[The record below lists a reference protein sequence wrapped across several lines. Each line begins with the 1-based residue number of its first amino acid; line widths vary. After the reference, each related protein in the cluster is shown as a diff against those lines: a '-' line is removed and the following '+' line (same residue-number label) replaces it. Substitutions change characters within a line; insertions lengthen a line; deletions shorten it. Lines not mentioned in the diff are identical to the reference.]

1 MGVGLQQDQQD
12 EKVAVQFV
20 AVQFNAY
27 EHVMQK
33 MQTITLIGNAFPQA
47 EEENTRL
54 YVDGRFDGKYK
65 ACKWQSNNW
74 ILRCLVVL
82 AVACVFLLV
91 VGNAVIAA
99 DRTTLF
105 LPLASEVEGSASVEG
120 LFADI
125 ALAEQASPGW
135 KAYRRLWQ
143 AHHADPANAGI
154 RRFLGL
160 PLEGDFESTAKR
172 GRGAPRWLAWKSGSY
187 AQVDTAHFVLYS
199 KANREA
205 SMRVAEDLERC
216 YWVWTQMFFPLW
228 ESSAQVSLAFRE
240 MGDDESVA
248 SFLESSPQRIT
259 TRRKLR
265 VVLCGNADEYRK
277 VLGATPGVEL
287 STGFYSDQYKTV
299 LLFASEQDDPAT
311 RRHEL
316 VHQLFR
322 EATRSGLGRSM
333 PATNEGF
340 WLIEGIAGYFESL
353 YLGPKIA
360 TVGGWDSSRLQ
371 FARYRL
377 LVGGDVMLMDEL
389 CRDGREA
396 AQARSDIARWYA
408 HAILR
413 THQLL
418 DGRSTRNRQWVYA
431 QLASLYKINAQST
444 SPEDE
449 LDWNGLDRSVR
460 KFLTLDDQ
468 HLLDNPVSYPIQQL
482 CLAGC
487 EVSETGLQT
496 IPISPSLQ
504 WLDLSHLPIG
514 NAAVQRLVPVPE
526 KLEQLNLEATR
537 IDSGLGN
544 WLRKATK
551 LNEVDLS
558 WTMVGDE
565 AIESL
570 AGATSITTLW
580 MTGTQISDQSVTRI
594 LAIPDLKSVDVQRTK
609 VSSAGVKQLQVGGAQ
624 LNVNPLELRT
634 Q

>member
-1 MGVGLQQDQQD
+1 MVSTVGQYSWS
-12 EKVAVQFV
+12 
-20 AVQFNAY
+20 VQFNAD

-33 MQTITLIGNAFPQA
+33 MQTNTLDSKDRCRADRPGS
-47 EEENTRL
+47 RL
-54 YVDGRFDGKYK
+54 HAPSGLYRKHASCDRYGM
-65 ACKWQSNNW
+65 NW
-74 ILRCLVVL
+74 WLRCL
-82 AVACVFLLV
+82 AGCVAICVFL
-91 VGNAVIAA
+91 GGDGRAAFAA

-105 LPLASEVEGSASVEG
+105 LPLAPDVAGSELGDV
-120 LFADI
+120 LFADV
-125 ALAEQASPGW
+125 AFGEQAPAGW

-143 AHHADPANAGI
+143 AHHADPANPAI

-160 PLEGDFESTAKR
+160 PLKGDFESTAKR
-172 GRGAPRWLAWKSGSY
+172 GRAAPRWLGWKSGSY

-199 KANREA
+199 HADREN

-216 YWVWTQMFFPLW
+216 YWIWTQMFFPLW
-228 ESSAQVSLAFRE
+228 ESNDQVSLALKE
-240 MGDDESVA
+240 MGEDQSVG

-265 VVLCGNADEYRK
+265 VVLCSNAEEYRK
-277 VLGATPGVEL
+277 VLGRTPGVEL

-322 EATRSGLGRSM
+322 EATRSGLGRSL
-333 PATNEGF
+333 PASSEGF

-353 YLGPKIA
+353 HLGSEIA

-377 LVGGDVMLMDEL
+377 LVGGDSMSMDEVRL
-389 CRDGREA
+389 DGRET

-418 DGRSTRNRQWVYA
+418 DGGNALNRRWVYEK
-431 QLASLYKINAQST
+431 LADRYRIKLDVAAGEESVDW
-444 SPEDE
+444 ED
-449 LDWNGLDRSVR
+449 LDRSVR
-460 KFLTLDDQ
+460 RFLTIDDQ
-468 HLLDNPVSYPIQQL
+468 HLAENRVSYPIQQL

-487 EVSETGLQT
+487 EVSEAGLQT
-496 IPISPSLQ
+496 IPVSSSLQ
-504 WLDLSHLPIG
+504 WLDLSRLPIG
-514 NAAVQRLVPVPE
+514 NAAVERLMPDPV
-526 KLEQLNLEATR
+526 KLQQLSLEATR
-537 IDSGLGN
+537 VDSGLQD
-544 WLRKATK
+544 WLRKATN

-558 WTMVGDE
+558 WTTVGDA

-570 AGATSITTLW
+570 GDAGKITTLW
-580 MTGTQISDQSVTRI
+580 MTGTQVTDQSIASI
-594 LAIPDLKSVDVQRTK
+594 LEMPDLKSVDVQRTN
-609 VSSAGVKQLQVGGAQ
+609 VSDAGVKRLQASGSQLD
-624 LNVNPLELRT
+624 VNPLELPT

>member
-1 MGVGLQQDQQD
+1 
-12 EKVAVQFV
+12 
-20 AVQFNAY
+20 
-27 EHVMQK
+27 MQK
-33 MQTITLIGNAFPQA
+33 MQLITLVGKGFCRA
-47 EEENTRL
+47 ERENTRL
-54 YVDGRFDGKYK
+54 DAFDRFDGKCE
-65 ACKWQSNNW
+65 ACKRQSSHRV
-74 ILRCLVVL
+74 LRCLATL
-82 AVACVFLLV
+82 IAACVFLLV

-105 LPLASEVEGSASVEG
+105 LPLAPEVEGSESGEG
-120 LFADI
+120 LFADV
-125 ALAEQASPGW
+125 ALGEQASPGW

-160 PLEGDFESTAKR
+160 PLKGDFESTAKR
-172 GRGAPRWLAWKSGSY
+172 GRGAPRWLGWKSGSY

-199 KANREA
+199 KADREA

-228 ESSAQVSLAFRE
+228 ESSAQVSLALKD
-240 MGDDESVA
+240 MGDDESVT

-265 VVLCGNADEYRK
+265 VVLCSNADEYRK

-287 STGFYSDQYKTV
+287 STGFYSDKYKTV

-353 YLGPKIA
+353 YLGPEIA

-377 LVGGDVMLMDEL
+377 LVGGDSMSMDEL
-389 CRDGREA
+389 RQDGREA

-418 DGRSTRNRQWVYA
+418 DGRSARDRQWVYD
-431 QLASLYKINAQST
+431 QLATLYKINAESA
-444 SPEDE
+444 SLEDE
-449 LDWNGLDRSVR
+449 LDWSGLDRSVR
-460 KFLTLDDQ
+460 KFLTVDDQ
-468 HLLDNPVSYPIQQL
+468 HLTDNRVSYPIQQL
-482 CLAGC
+482 CLASC

-496 IPISPSLQ
+496 IPVSPSLQ
-504 WLDLSHLPIG
+504 WLDLSRLPIG
-514 NAAVQRLVPVPE
+514 NAAVQRLVPEPE

-537 IDSGLGN
+537 IDSGLQN

-558 WTMVGDE
+558 WTKMGDG

-570 AGATSITTLW
+570 SGATKITTLW
-580 MTGTQISDQSVTRI
+580 MTGTQISDQSLAAI
-594 LAIPDLKSVDVQRTK
+594 LKMPDLESVDVQRTK
-609 VSSAGVKQLQVGGAQ
+609 VSGAGVKQLQAGGSQ
-624 LNVNPLELRT
+624 LDVNPLELRT

>member
-1 MGVGLQQDQQD
+1 
-12 EKVAVQFV
+12 
-20 AVQFNAY
+20 
-27 EHVMQK
+27 
-33 MQTITLIGNAFPQA
+33 MQTMQAITLTGNGFCRA
-47 EEENTRL
+47 ERENTRL
-54 YVDGRFDGKYK
+54 HADGRFDGKRER
-65 ACKWQSNNW
+65 CRCPNSNLW
-74 ILRCLVVL
+74 LRCL
-82 AVACVFLLV
+82 ATFVAACLLLLII
-91 VGNAVIAA
+91 GNAVIAA

-105 LPLASEVEGSASVEG
+105 FPLGSEADGSESGEV
-120 LFADI
+120 LFADV
-125 ALAEQASPGW
+125 ALGEQASPGW

-160 PLEGDFESTAKR
+160 PLKGDFESTAKR
-172 GRGAPRWLAWKSGSY
+172 GRTAPRWLGWKSGSY

-199 KANREA
+199 KADREA

-228 ESSAQVSLAFRE
+228 ESSAQVSLALKE
-240 MGDDESVA
+240 MSDDESVT
-248 SFLESSPQRIT
+248 SFLASNPQRIT

-265 VVLCGNADEYRK
+265 VVLCSNADEYRK
-277 VLGATPGVEL
+277 VLGATPGADL
-287 STGFYSDQYKTV
+287 STGFYSDKYKTV

-333 PATNEGF
+333 PAAKEGF

-353 YLGPKIA
+353 YLGPEIA
-360 TVGGWDSSRLQ
+360 TVGGWNSPRLQ

-377 LVGGDVMLMDEL
+377 LVGGDSMSMDEL
-389 CRDGREA
+389 RQDGREA

-418 DGRSTRNRQWVYA
+418 DGRSARDRQWVYD
-431 QLASLYKINAQST
+431 QLASLYKINVGST
-444 SPEDE
+444 SLENE

-460 KFLTLDDQ
+460 KFLTVDDQ
-468 HLLDNPVSYPIQQL
+468 HLAENRVSYPIQQL

-496 IPISPSLQ
+496 IPVSTSLQ
-504 WLDLSHLPIG
+504 WLDLSRLPIG
-514 NAAVQRLVPVPE
+514 NAAVQRLVPEPE

-537 IDSGLGN
+537 IDSDLGD
-544 WLRKATK
+544 WLQKATK

-558 WTMVGDE
+558 WTKLGDE

-570 AGATSITTLW
+570 AGATKITTLW
-580 MTGTQISDQSVTRI
+580 MTGTQISDQSVNSI
-594 LAIPDLKSVDVQRTK
+594 LNMPELKSVDVQRTK
-609 VSSAGVKQLQVGGAQ
+609 VSSTGVKQLQAGGSQ
-624 LNVNPLELRT
+624 LDVNPLELRT

>member
-1 MGVGLQQDQQD
+1 
-12 EKVAVQFV
+12 
-20 AVQFNAY
+20 
-27 EHVMQK
+27 MQK
-33 MQTITLIGNAFPQA
+33 MQLITLVGKGFCRA
-47 EEENTRL
+47 EGENTRL
-54 YVDGRFDGKYK
+54 DAFDRFDGKCE
-65 ACKWQSNNW
+65 ACKWQSSNRV
-74 ILRCLVVL
+74 LRCLATL
-82 AVACVFLLV
+82 IAACAFLLV

-105 LPLASEVEGSASVEG
+105 LPLAPEVEGSESGEG
-120 LFADI
+120 LFADV
-125 ALAEQASPGW
+125 ALGEQASPGW

-160 PLEGDFESTAKR
+160 PLKGDFESTAKR
-172 GRGAPRWLAWKSGSY
+172 GRGAPRWLGWKSGSY

-199 KANREA
+199 KADREA

-228 ESSAQVSLAFRE
+228 ESSAQVSLALKD
-240 MGDDESVA
+240 MGDDESVT

-265 VVLCGNADEYRK
+265 VVLCSNADEYRK

-287 STGFYSDQYKTV
+287 STGFYSDKYKTV

-353 YLGPKIA
+353 YLGPEIA

-377 LVGGDVMLMDEL
+377 LVGGDSMSMDEL
-389 CRDGREA
+389 RQDGREA

-418 DGRSTRNRQWVYA
+418 DGRSARDRQWVYD
-431 QLASLYKINAQST
+431 QLATLYKINAESA
-444 SPEDE
+444 SLEDE
-449 LDWNGLDRSVR
+449 LDWSGLDRSVR
-460 KFLTLDDQ
+460 KFLTVDDQ
-468 HLLDNPVSYPIQQL
+468 HLADNRVSYPIQQL

-496 IPISPSLQ
+496 IPVSPSLQ
-504 WLDLSHLPIG
+504 WLDLSRLSIG
-514 NAAVQRLVPVPE
+514 NAAVQRLVPEPE

-537 IDSGLGN
+537 IDSGLEN

-558 WTMVGDE
+558 WTKMGDG

-570 AGATSITTLW
+570 SGATKITTLW
-580 MTGTQISDQSVTRI
+580 MTGTQISDQSLAAI
-594 LAIPDLKSVDVQRTK
+594 LKMPDLESVDVQRTK
-609 VSSAGVKQLQVGGAQ
+609 VSGAGVKQLQAGGSQ
-624 LNVNPLELRT
+624 LDVNPLELRT

>member
-1 MGVGLQQDQQD
+1 
-12 EKVAVQFV
+12 
-20 AVQFNAY
+20 
-27 EHVMQK
+27 MQK
-33 MQTITLIGNAFPQA
+33 MQLITLVGKGFCRA
-47 EEENTRL
+47 EGENTRL
-54 YVDGRFDGKYK
+54 DAFDRFDGKCE
-65 ACKWQSNNW
+65 ACKWQSSNRV
-74 ILRCLVVL
+74 LRCLATL
-82 AVACVFLLV
+82 IAACAFLLV

-105 LPLASEVEGSASVEG
+105 LPLAPEVEGSESGEG
-120 LFADI
+120 LFADV
-125 ALAEQASPGW
+125 ALGEQASPGW

-160 PLEGDFESTAKR
+160 PLKGDFESTAKR
-172 GRGAPRWLAWKSGSY
+172 GRGAPRWLGWKSGSY

-199 KANREA
+199 KADREA

-228 ESSAQVSLAFRE
+228 ESSAQVSLALKD
-240 MGDDESVA
+240 MGDDESVT

-265 VVLCGNADEYRK
+265 VVLCSNADEYRK

-287 STGFYSDQYKTV
+287 STGFYSDKYKTV

-353 YLGPKIA
+353 YLGPEIA

-377 LVGGDVMLMDEL
+377 LVGGDSMSMDEL
-389 CRDGREA
+389 RQDGREA

-418 DGRSTRNRQWVYA
+418 DGRSARDRQWVYD
-431 QLASLYKINAQST
+431 QLATLYKINAESA
-444 SPEDE
+444 SLEDE
-449 LDWNGLDRSVR
+449 LDWSGLDRSVR
-460 KFLTLDDQ
+460 KFLTVDDQ
-468 HLLDNPVSYPIQQL
+468 HLADNRVCYPIQQL

-496 IPISPSLQ
+496 IPVSPSLQ
-504 WLDLSHLPIG
+504 WLDLSRLPIG
-514 NAAVQRLVPVPE
+514 NAAVRRLVPEPE

-537 IDSGLGN
+537 IDSGLEN

-558 WTMVGDE
+558 WTKMGDG

-570 AGATSITTLW
+570 SGATKITTLW
-580 MTGTQISDQSVTRI
+580 MTGTQISDQSLAAI
-594 LAIPDLKSVDVQRTK
+594 LKMPDLESVDVQRTK
-609 VSSAGVKQLQVGGAQ
+609 VSGAGVKQLQAGGSQ
-624 LNVNPLELRT
+624 LDVNPLELRT

>member
-1 MGVGLQQDQQD
+1 
-12 EKVAVQFV
+12 
-20 AVQFNAY
+20 
-27 EHVMQK
+27 MQK
-33 MQTITLIGNAFPQA
+33 MQLITLVGNGFCRA
-47 EEENTRL
+47 EGENTRL
-54 YVDGRFDGKYK
+54 DAFDRFDGKCE
-65 ACKWQSNNW
+65 ACKWQSSNRV
-74 ILRCLVVL
+74 LRCL
-82 AVACVFLLV
+82 ATWITACVFLLV

-105 LPLASEVEGSASVEG
+105 LPLAAEVEGSESGEG
-120 LFADI
+120 LFADV
-125 ALAEQASPGW
+125 ALGGQASPGW

-154 RRFLGL
+154 RRFLGF
-160 PLEGDFESTAKR
+160 PLNGDFESTAKR
-172 GRGAPRWLAWKSGSY
+172 GRGAPRWLGWKSGSY
-187 AQVDTAHFVLYS
+187 AQVDTTHFVLYS
-199 KANREA
+199 KADREA

-228 ESSAQVSLAFRE
+228 ESSAQVSLALKE
-240 MGDDESVA
+240 MGDDESVT

-265 VVLCGNADEYRK
+265 VVLCNNADEYRR

-287 STGFYSDQYKTV
+287 STGFYSDKYKTV
-299 LLFASEQDDPAT
+299 LLFASGQDDPAT

-333 PATNEGF
+333 PAAKEGF

-353 YLGPKIA
+353 HLGSEIA
-360 TVGGWDSSRLQ
+360 TVGGWNSSRLQ

-377 LVGGDVMLMDEL
+377 LVGGDSMSMDEL
-389 CRDGREA
+389 RQDGKEA
-396 AQARSDIARWYA
+396 AQTRSDIARWYA

-418 DGRSTRNRQWVYA
+418 DGHTSRERQWVYD
-431 QLASLYKINAQST
+431 QLATLYKISSESAVL
-444 SPEDE
+444 EDE

-460 KFLTLDDQ
+460 KFLTVNDQ
-468 HLLDNPVSYPIQQL
+468 HLADNRLSYPVQHL

-487 EVSETGLQT
+487 EVSEAGLQT
-496 IPISPSLQ
+496 IPVSSSLQ
-504 WLDLSHLPIG
+504 WLDLSRLPIG
-514 NAAVQRLVPVPE
+514 NAAVQRLVPEPE

-537 IDSGLGN
+537 IDSGMEN

-558 WTMVGDE
+558 WTKVDDGV
-565 AIESL
+565 IESL
-570 AGATSITTLW
+570 AGATKITTLW
-580 MTGTQISDQSVTRI
+580 MTGTQISDQSVAPI
-594 LAIPDLKSVDVQRTK
+594 LEMADLKSVDVQRTK
-609 VSSAGVKQLQVGGAQ
+609 VSAAGLKKLQAGGSQLD
-624 LNVNPLELRT
+624 VNPLELRT

>member
-1 MGVGLQQDQQD
+1 MSLHADSRLNGECASFKWRSHCLGLR
-12 EKVAVQFV
+12 
-20 AVQFNAY
+20 
-27 EHVMQK
+27 
-33 MQTITLIGNAFPQA
+33 
-47 EEENTRL
+47 RL
-54 YVDGRFDGKYK
+54 
-65 ACKWQSNNW
+65 ATC
-74 ILRCLVVL
+74 VV
-82 AVACVFLLV
+82 VCIFLLV
-91 VGNAVIAA
+91 GGNAAIAV

-105 LPLASEVEGSASVEG
+105 LPLAPEARVSESGEG
-120 LFADI
+120 LFADV
-125 ALAEQASPGW
+125 AVGEQASPGW

-143 AHHADPANAGI
+143 AHHVDPGNPGI

-160 PLEGDFESTAKR
+160 PLKGDFESTAKR
-172 GRGAPRWLAWKSGSY
+172 GRGAPRWLGWKSGSY

-199 KANREA
+199 KADREA

-228 ESSAQVSLAFRE
+228 ESSAQVSLALKE
-240 MGDDESVA
+240 MGDDESVT

-259 TRRKLR
+259 IRRKLR
-265 VVLCGNADEYRK
+265 VVLCSNADEYRK

-287 STGFYSDQYKTV
+287 STGFYSDEYKTV
-299 LLFASEQDDPAT
+299 LLFASDQDDPAT

-333 PATNEGF
+333 PAAKEGF

-360 TVGGWDSSRLQ
+360 TVGGWNSSRLQ

-377 LVGGDVMLMDEL
+377 LVSGDSMSMEEL
-389 CRDGREA
+389 RQDGREA

-413 THQLL
+413 THQLF
-418 DGRSTRNRQWVYA
+418 DGGNVSDRQWVYD
-431 QLASLYKINAQST
+431 QLASLYKINSESASLK
-444 SPEDE
+444 DE
-449 LDWNGLDRSVR
+449 LDGNRLDRSVR
-460 KFLTLDDQ
+460 KFLTVDDQ
-468 HLLDNPVSYPIQQL
+468 HLEDNRVPYPIQQL

-496 IPISPSLQ
+496 IPVSPSLK
-504 WLDLSHLPIG
+504 WLDLSRLPVG
-514 NAAVQRLVPVPE
+514 NAAVQRLVPEPE

-544 WLRKATK
+544 WLRKATR

-558 WTMVGDE
+558 WTKMGDE
-565 AIESL
+565 AIEML
-570 AGATSITTLW
+570 AGARKITTLW
-580 MTGTQISDQSVTRI
+580 MTGTQISDQSVAPI
-594 LAIPDLKSVDVQRTK
+594 LKMTDLKSVDVQRTK
-609 VSSAGVKQLQVGGAQ
+609 VSGAGVKELQTRGSQLD
-624 LNVNPLELRT
+624 VNPLELRT